1 MRKRCETKVVPIE
14 LLLTTMYSVSD
25 VRDDSIRGKRY
36 GYRGLRDNIR
46 VRRDI
51 QKGGKGI
58 LMLGLARLVLLS
70 QRFPPIRVPKT
81 WPTSG
86 MESIADIVVV
96 VGSI

>member
-1 MRKRCETKVVPIE
+1 MRKRCETKVFPTA
-14 LLLTTMYSVSD
+14 LLLTTMYSVS
-25 VRDDSIRGKRY
+25 DDSIRGKRY
-36 GYRGLRDNIR
+36 GYRGLRENIR